1 MKTQTC
7 RKMSFPFVVAGA
19 VLAGGLLAGSAWAAN
34 PQLVWTGGGDGTK
47 WSDANN
53 WNAVPNWSEAND
65 LDFTA
70 LTDGATIHNDAAT
83 TFGAVTFGADR
94 GTVTWTS
101 DRIAAPTDGKITI
114 PTGTTLDAQFRVGG
128 WGDWVGWAL
137 TVSGGGT
144 LKIDAQWFG
153 TYVGGILT
161 LDGVAARMITG
172 MSANG
177 AGEIR
182 LKGGAKLTAEANF
195 DVYALKSESEAD
207 VFDLGGKSLVLHQAS
222 GTFAGALRGE
232 GVIIPCGA
240 RIWTLSGNSPD
251 FMGRFEVRSAR
262 VNVTGTLGPKAQVV
276 SVESGTFVVSSNQTV
291 ARLSDGATLGG
302 IEIADGKTLTVT
314 GGGTYG
320 ARLSGAGTFALDAPG
335 QTLTLSGANTLTG
348 TMRVK
353 AGTLVAADT
362 VGTALSG
369 YPAGL
374 VSRYSFDCDLTTDEL
389 GANDLKVSAGA
400 PTPTT
405 GGIGGSRCA
414 RFDGAA
420 RMQTAANSFIS
431 GKMPFTISF
440 WVRTASTETW
450 EKGGLFLNVGMWSS
464 EGTREIGLGAISADG
479 YALGSLM
486 TFCGNWLWQGTWQ
499 TGDWRQYTLT
509 FDGTDA
515 KVYTNGTLS
524 ETKTRDWDL
533 SSTPIQLGTN
543 VTADYDELLVF
554 NRALSADE
562 VKALSE
568 NPFPAPTTEV
578 STLPAP
584 VAHWAFNDAENP
596 GKDTSGNGHD
606 LEVCG
611 ETLNLTSDADAFG
624 KAVRFAAGSAYLK
637 LKGEGRS
644 AGFPSGGASFTVNVR
659 VAGWEEGDADLF
671 SMGDVTQ
678 SGKAFRICNGNYPRR
693 IGYSTTK
700 MTGGAECQLEGVSG
714 DGIYTVFTFV
724 HDAANGTMTC
734 YRDARPA
741 DTVGNASPPDI
752 AAQGTVYIAYNPAV
766 PDRRMSCRLDD
777 VQVFAEALDAAQV
790 RRLLQTLE
798 TGSGPNPL
806 SDSSVSVD
814 EGASFYTPVSTSIAG
829 LTGAGAVSVG
839 AHGTLAAA
847 SASGFTGT
855 VFGPGSLAF
864 AENAVLA
871 CTSETPAIDMTG
883 PLTLPTVATVCFAES
898 EETLLA
904 DTRRSYVVAR
914 ATSLAGATDL
924 SGWTC
929 RLNGAATDKVT
940 FKIRGNAVLA
950 KVRRGLAIVIR

>member
-1 MKTQTC
+1 MKIRLNGKRLPQ
-7 RKMSFPFVVAGA
+7 FVAGVALA
-19 VLAGGLLAGSAWAAN
+19 VGGLLAGRARAAN

-47 WSDANN
+47 WSDAAN
-53 WNAVPNWSEAND
+53 WNGVPDWSVAND
-65 LDFTA
+65 LDFTSVA
-70 LTDGATIHNDAAT
+70 GGTTLENDATT
-83 TFGAVTFGADR
+83 TFGTVTFGADK
-94 GTVTWTS
+94 GTITWTS
-101 DRIAAPTDGKITI
+101 DKIAAPTDGKITI
-114 PTGTTLDAQFRVGG
+114 PTGTTLDAQFKVGQ
-128 WGDWVGWAL
+128 WGDWTGWAL

-144 LKIDAQWFG
+144 LRIDAQWCG

-182 LKGGAKLTAEANF
+182 LKGGAQLTAEANF
-195 DVYALKSESEAD
+195 DVYALKSESEVD
-207 VFDLGGKSLVLHQAS
+207 VFDLGGKSLVLHQAD
-222 GTFAGALRGE
+222 GTFAGALQGE

-251 FMGRFEVRSAR
+251 FMGRFEVQSAR

-335 QTLTLSGANTLTG
+335 QTLSLAGANTLTG

-353 AGTLVAADT
+353 AGTLAVADT
-362 VGTALSG
+362 DNAALSG

-374 VSRYSFDCDLTTDEL
+374 VSRYSFDRDLTADDL
-389 GANDLKVSAGA
+389 GANGLKVSSG
-400 PTPTT
+400 TPVSVAD
-405 GGIGGSRCA
+405 GLGGSRCV
-414 RFDGAA
+414 RFDGKAQ
-420 RMQTAANSFIS
+420 METAANTFIS
-431 GKMPFTISF
+431 GKTPFTVSF
-440 WVRTASTETW
+440 WMRTDSTETW
-450 EKGGLFLNVGMWSS
+450 K
-464 EGTREIGLGAISADG
+464 
-479 YALGSLM
+479 
-486 TFCGNWLWQGTWQ
+486 NW
-499 TGDWRQYTLT
+499 
-509 FDGTDA
+509 
-515 KVYTNGTLS
+515 GTLVRFGVYHGDDPS
-524 ETKTRDWDL
+524 HEVILGTAEDSSNGDLYLTLGGWIWDGGAHLGEWRNYTITSDGATVTLYTDGAVKKEVSRDWNLDG
-533 SSTPIQLGTN
+533 SPIYFGNN
-543 VTADYDELLVF
+543 VVADYDELLVF
-554 NRALSADE
+554 NRALSAEE
-562 VKALSE
+562 VKALCE

-596 GKDTSGNGHD
+596 GKDASGNGHD

-700 MTGGAECQLEGVSG
+700 MTEGAECQLAGVSG